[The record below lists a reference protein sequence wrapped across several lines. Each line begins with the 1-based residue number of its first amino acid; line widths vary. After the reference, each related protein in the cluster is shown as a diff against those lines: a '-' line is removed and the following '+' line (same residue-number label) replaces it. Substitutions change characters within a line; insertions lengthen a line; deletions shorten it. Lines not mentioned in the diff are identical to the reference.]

1 MNSKS
6 CDRSDHRI
14 FFVSANAILCYDLNT
29 MNRRKMFLYILLNI
43 FVSASV
49 TGGMLFWYDRNYRA
63 VSQPSVQQAE
73 PAGNGAIPVAGTD
86 LQTDIPVK
94 ISSVVGAGTVTS
106 EIVVVKY
113 EGEGQ
118 LDLAS
123 WQLKDED
130 GNTFTFPK
138 LTLYQNGAV
147 QVHTIAGTDSV
158 IDLYWGI
165 SDAVWNSG
173 ESARL
178 FDSQGNL
185 RAVYRVP

>member
-1 MNSKS
+1 M
-6 CDRSDHRI
+6 DRRKLAYYLLLNAI
-14 FFVSANAILCYDLNT
+14 VSAC
-29 MNRRKMFLYILLNI
+29 
-43 FVSASV
+43 V
-49 TGGMLFWYDRNYRA
+49 TGTILFWYDRNYRA
-63 VSQPSVQQAE
+63 LSQSSVQQSTPSSGDPAASNAE
-73 PAGNGAIPVAGTD
+73 
-86 LQTDIPVK
+86 LQTDIPVN
-94 ISSVVGAGTVTS
+94 ISSVVGAGTLNS
-106 EIVVVKY
+106 EIVVVKF

-138 LTLYQNGAV
+138 LTLYPNGAV
-147 QVHTIAGTDSV
+147 QVHTVSGTDTV

-165 SDAVWNSG
+165 GEAVWSSG
-173 ESARL
+173 ENARL

>member
-1 MNSKS
+1 
-6 CDRSDHRI
+6 
-14 FFVSANAILCYDLNT
+14 

-63 VSQPSVQQAE
+63 VSQSVVAQVT
-73 PAGNGAIPVAGTD
+73 PVSGEVDSASETD

-106 EIVVVKY
+106 EIVVVKF

-147 QVHTIAGTDSV
+147 QVHTIAGTDTV

-165 SDAVWNSG
+165 GEAVWDSG
-173 ESARL
+173 EEARL

-185 RAVYRVP
+185 RAVYKVP

>member
-1 MNSKS
+1 M
-6 CDRSDHRI
+6 DRRKLI
-14 FFVSANAILCYDLNT
+14 QYLLLNALVSAT
-29 MNRRKMFLYILLNI
+29 
-43 FVSASV
+43 V

-63 VSQPSVQQAE
+63 VVQTSVQQAS
-73 PAGNGAIPVAGTD
+73 PDGGSSVTPNAD

-94 ISSVVGAGTVTS
+94 ISSVVGAGTLSS
-106 EIVVVKY
+106 EIVVVKF

-138 LTLYQNGAV
+138 LTLYPNGAV
-147 QVHTIAGTDSV
+147 QVHTLAGTDSV

-165 SDAVWNSG
+165 GEAAWSSG
-173 ESARL
+173 ENARL

>member
-1 MNSKS
+1 M
-6 CDRSDHRI
+6 DRRKLLQYLLLNVL
-14 FFVSANAILCYDLNT
+14 VSAT
-29 MNRRKMFLYILLNI
+29 
-43 FVSASV
+43 V

-63 VSQPSVQQAE
+63 VVQTSVQQVPPSSNL
-73 PAGNGAIPVAGTD
+73 PASSGSAD

-94 ISSVVGAGTVTS
+94 LSSVVGAGTLGS
-106 EIVVVKY
+106 EIVVVKF

-138 LTLYQNGAV
+138 LTLYPNGAV
-147 QVHTIAGTDSV
+147 QVHTIAGTDTV

-165 SDAVWNSG
+165 GEAVWSSG
-173 ESARL
+173 ENARL

>member
-1 MNSKS
+1 MVYFLLLNVL
-6 CDRSDHRI
+6 
-14 FFVSANAILCYDLNT
+14 VSAC
-29 MNRRKMFLYILLNI
+29 
-43 FVSASV
+43 V
-49 TGGMLFWYDRNYRA
+49 TGTILFWYDRNYRA
-63 VSQPSVQQAE
+63 LSQPAVSQALPGAGSNPGAE
-73 PAGNGAIPVAGTD
+73 

-94 ISSVVGAGTVTS
+94 ISSVVGAGTLDS
-106 EIVVVKY
+106 EIVVVKF

-138 LTLYQNGAV
+138 LTLYPNGAV
-147 QVHTIAGTDSV
+147 QVHTLSGTDTV

-165 SDAVWNSG
+165 G
-173 ESARL
+173 EAAWSPGENARL
-178 FDSQGNL
+178 FDAQGNL